1 LKDRVS
7 LQEKRI
13 ERRKTKLN
21 QLLESVRAIAP
32 GDEALFD
39 AGADAEKPQDS
50 LVHIPSLSVH
60 HEDSTAEKAG
70 ERQTSDSY
78 AQILRMFEQQNKLI
92 ASLQE
97 KNMQ

>member
-1 LKDRVS
+1 MKDRVS

-13 ERRKTKLN
+13 ERREAKLS

-70 ERQTSDSY
+70 ERPTSDSY
-78 AQILRMFEQQNKLI
+78 AQILKIVEL
-92 ASLQE
+92 
-97 KNMQ
+97 